1 MEPGSPALQV
11 DAPGHDVNLPTALKI
26 GRKMDNSIMPEKIGF
41 VAIEVQ
47 DIRTMTETMT
57 QEVEEAV
64 APATDAVLH
73 MLNSFRN

>member
-1 MEPGSPALQV
+1 
-11 DAPGHDVNLPTALKI
+11 
-26 GRKMDNSIMPEKIGF
+26 MPEKIGF